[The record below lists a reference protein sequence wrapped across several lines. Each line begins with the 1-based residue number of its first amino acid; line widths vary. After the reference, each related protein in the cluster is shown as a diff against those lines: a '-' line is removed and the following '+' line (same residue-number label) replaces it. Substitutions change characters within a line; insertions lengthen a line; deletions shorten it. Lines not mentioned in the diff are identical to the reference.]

1 MTQRCALE
9 SKDDLKIHKPK
20 MDSIRDILSYKLI
33 TANRF
38 WSNDTT
44 DVKQIPDEILIE
56 KTLVYLDIED
66 INQLFKIF
74 SKKKIKQVWRER
86 LIIQGDYYRT
96 LNRLLAWLYFDVKN
110 PEKYLNRIINNH
122 YKKLRQLQISG

>member
-1 MTQRCALE
+1 
-9 SKDDLKIHKPK
+9 

-86 LIIQGDYYRT
+86 LIIQGD
-96 LNRLLAWLYFDVKN
+96 
-110 PEKYLNRIINNH
+110 
-122 YKKLRQLQISG
+122 